1 MIDLLVAQ
9 TDLKVLPIIKRG
21 KVRDLYDAGNAYLIV
36 STDRLSA
43 FDVVFNEP
51 IPYKGVVLNLIAEYW
66 FNQTKDFVPNHYL
79 STNVME
85 ALPQLH
91 DHKKELHLRSML
103 VKKAQVLPFEF
114 IVRGYLMGS
123 AYKEYKKT
131 GKIAGKDYGHGLVL
145 GSKFSEPL
153 FTPSTKA
160 EVGHDVNVTYEYMSN
175 ELGQDLSEQLRDLS
189 LELFQ
194 FASKKALEKGLIL
207 VDTKFEFGT
216 TEDGLIL
223 IDEVFTP
230 DSSRYVLKSDY
241 DVGFI
246 DRSLDKQFVRDFV
259 SSKDW
264 NKEPPPPAL
273 PEEIVQKTSERYLY
287 LMKLLTGKD
296 LKELIGNE

>member
-1 MIDLLVAQ
+1 MIDSLVAR
-9 TDLKVLPIIKRG
+9 TDLEALPMIKRG

-51 IPYKGVVLNLIAEYW
+51 IPYKGVVLNMIAEYW

-79 STNVME
+79 STNIME
-85 ALPQLH
+85 DLPQLYE
-91 DHKKELHLRSML
+91 HKRELHLRSML

-145 GSKFSEPL
+145 GSKFGEPL

-175 ELGQDLSEQLRDLS
+175 ELGTELSEKLRDLS

-194 FASKKALEKGLIL
+194 FASREAMKKGLIL

-259 SSKDW
+259 SSEGW

-273 PEEIVQKTSERYLY
+273 PEDIVQKTSERYMY
-287 LMKLLTGKD
+287 LMELLTGKD
-296 LKELIGNE
+296 LQELMGNE